1 MTLPQLSTTPAG
13 ESIEQDYSSTCK
25 DKPDSPASATREQQ
39 LRLRSS
45 QRRQGWTIYHWF
57 LYILNILPTNPRVD
71 VPIRQKYEKV
81 PRLSDWSM
89 HRWVMS
95 HAIIP
100 IVLQQVYIVCT
111 DRNFTTLQALLF
123 YNAAYA
129 AIAIH
134 GLLTIRRLGHRVDFL
149 DSHAQR
155 DGIPEARIKRL
166 VVTLILT
173 STLRPTVTVLLT
185 YRTNEPLRLAS
196 WIWLPVE
203 VGLYGII
210 LDFWFYWYHRLMH
223 EVPWLWKFHR
233 THHLTKHPNPLLTLY
248 ADFEQEVFDTLGI
261 PLATYGTMK
270 LIRLPMGFYE
280 WWICQSYILF
290 VEILGHSGLRLYLQ
304 APNPSSWLLRRFGCE
319 LLLEDHDLHH
329 RKGWKSSG
337 NYGKQTR
344 LWDRLFGTCKDRI
357 ECVSDE
363 NVDWKHPVN
372 IPAF

>member
-1 MTLPQLSTTPAG
+1 MAVPKANPKDSMVSTWRRKSRSEWTAG
-13 ESIEQDYSSTCK
+13 HWFFEVMGAHPTVL
-25 DKPDSPASATREQQ
+25 DKPIPVSHPTDALRYVPEWQFHRWILLHAALPVALQQ
-39 LRLRSS
+39 L
-45 QRRQGWTIYHWF
+45 F
-57 LYILNILPTNPRVD
+57 C
-71 VPIRQKYEKV
+71 
-81 PRLSDWSM
+81 
-89 HRWVMS
+89 
-95 HAIIP
+95 
-100 IVLQQVYIVCT
+100 VCAG
-111 DRNFTTLQALLF
+111 RNFTTAEASIVYGFTFNLSAAREMSLLRWLAHEVGF
-123 YNAAYA
+123 
-129 AIAIH
+129 
-134 GLLTIRRLGHRVDFL
+134 LDGHR
-149 DSHAQR
+149 AER
-155 DGIPEARIKRL
+155 DGVPDLAVHK
-166 VVTLILT
+166 VMWSILGVMFF
-173 STLRPTVTVLLT
+173 RPAAMMFLT
-185 YRTNEPLRLAS
+185 YKTSEQPRDMS
-196 WIWLPVE
+196 WAFLVIE
-203 VGLYGII
+203 IFLYGII

-261 PLATYGTMK
+261 PLVTYGTMK
-270 LIRLPMGFYE
+270 LIGLPMGFYE

-357 ECVSDE
+357 ECISDE

>member
-13 ESIEQDYSSTCK
+13 ESIEQDYPSTCK
-25 DKPDSPASATREQQ
+25 GRPENPALTTRDKQ
-39 LRLRSS
+39 LRSRSS
-45 QRRQGWTIYHWF
+45 QHRQGWTIYHWF
-57 LYILNILPTNPRVD
+57 LYILDILPTDPSVD
-71 VPIRQKYEKV
+71 APTRQKYEKV

-100 IVLQQVYIVCT
+100 IVLQQLYIVCT

-134 GLLTIRRLGHRVDFL
+134 GLHTIRRLGHRVDFL
-149 DSHAQR
+149 DSHAPR

-166 VVTLILT
+166 VFSLILT

-185 YRTNEPLRLAS
+185 YRTNETLTLAS

-223 EVPWLWKFHR
+223 EAPRLWKYHR
-233 THHLTKHPNPLLTLY
+233 IHHSAHHPNSLLSQY
-248 ADFEQEVFDTLGI
+248 ADTEQIFLDLLGV
-261 PLATYGTMK
+261 PVLTHVSMK
-270 LIRLPMGFYE
+270 ALGLPWGFHQ
-280 WWICQSYILF
+280 WWICHIYVLF
-290 VEILGHSGLRLYLQ
+290 AEWGGHSGLRLY
-304 APNPSSWLLRRFGCE
+304 ASPPSTFTPVLRWLKCE
-319 LLLEDHDLHH
+319 TTIEDHDLHH
-329 RKGWKSSG
+329 RRGRRRNG

-344 LWDRLFGTCKDRI
+344 LWDVVFGTCVARI
-357 ECVSDE
+357 ECRDDNIDWDRV
-363 NVDWKHPVN
+363 VDLPV
-372 IPAF
+372 F

>member
-1 MTLPQLSTTPAG
+1 MAVPKANPKDSMVSTWRRKSRSEWTAG
-13 ESIEQDYSSTCK
+13 HWFFEVMGAHPTVL
-25 DKPDSPASATREQQ
+25 DKPIPVSQPTDALRYVPEWQFHRWILLHAALPVALQQ
-39 LRLRSS
+39 L
-45 QRRQGWTIYHWF
+45 F
-57 LYILNILPTNPRVD
+57 C
-71 VPIRQKYEKV
+71 
-81 PRLSDWSM
+81 
-89 HRWVMS
+89 
-95 HAIIP
+95 
-100 IVLQQVYIVCT
+100 VCAG
-111 DRNFTTLQALLF
+111 RNFTTAEASIVYGFAFNLSAAREMNLLRWLAHEVGF
-123 YNAAYA
+123 
-129 AIAIH
+129 
-134 GLLTIRRLGHRVDFL
+134 LDGHR
-149 DSHAQR
+149 AER
-155 DGIPEARIKRL
+155 DGVPDLAVHK
-166 VVTLILT
+166 VMWSILGVMFF
-173 STLRPTVTVLLT
+173 RPAAMMFLT
-185 YRTNEPLRLAS
+185 YKSSEQPRDMS
-196 WIWLPVE
+196 WAFLVIE
-203 VGLYGII
+203 IFLYGII

-270 LIRLPMGFYE
+270 LIGLPMGFYE